1 MWYLK
6 RLAERAGARLG
17 GAFEHGLG
25 EIIYTDQ
32 QQSWRL
38 LKEFTRNSHAR
49 GWGRG
54 GRAAPAVSAAPL
66 ELASIERLSDDVDG
80 GAAGVH
86 GQGHHLL

>member
-54 GRAAPAVSAAPL
+54 GSL
-66 ELASIERLSDDVDG
+66 TLALRIHVRL
-80 GAAGVH
+80 GALRSPWALY
-86 GQGHHLL
+86 QPTNKQEIT